1 MTPRF
6 VRLCLAAGLLPL
18 MFDGRAQPPAAP
30 VPAAIPPGNADDPI
44 INEVK
49 LPDADI
55 DTMLSALELY
65 TGRTVLRPTQLAI
78 GPGGFN
84 LRLTTPHKTSEVVTA
99 IQTVLALNNI
109 GVAPLG
115 DKFLIV
121 TNLQLTGRNAPELIT
136 GSAYDQPASGKIASK
151 VFQLDFLRVQE
162 VAPMIQQ
169 IANPSLGAQAV
180 QFMNANALFVTDSV
194 ANLQR
199 IETLLKQVDQPAM
212 SGLRPKFYTLVNGAK
227 ASDVVQ
233 RIRTIFSGP
242 LLQQLGTG
250 TSFQADDRS
259 NQIILITDPR
269 QYPLFDELI
278 AKLDVRSDPNT
289 RNEVIGL
296 KHALAKDLYAVLGEI
311 IRGQTAAAQ
320 RSSSVRPG
328 QPPINLPTVPPNQPP
343 GANVPVA
350 PNSPL
355 TNPAIA
361 QAIEGAGPGSAE
373 FSSVLTIAADERSN
387 SIVASGTS
395 DDLRL
400 LKSLIDKLDTVLAQV
415 RIEVVIAEVSL
426 DDAHTS
432 GISQLGLQVDGD
444 RLVGFNGA
452 LPGMTVSGSA
462 DGSGFATT
470 SRIGGPGS
478 LGRSLDLSGIISL
491 GTTPRKNNT
500 TVLSVPSITTS
511 HALEAK
517 FISSEIRPIT
527 TGSVSTPTTGAA
539 NGFQTQEQTVQKDIG
554 ITLTVTPLIGSDGSV
569 QLKIDQD
576 VQDIAGTVL
585 VNGNEQPII
594 SHRQTQSTIS
604 ARSDEIVVIAGM
616 QRNKDSRQTSRLG
629 PIPFLGDLFGR
640 RTKSITRTELIFF
653 LRPHVL
659 TNTEADNAAMIKRIE
674 QLPAK
679 QVPQKDEIH
688 QLIDPK
694 FTPPP
699 KQGVL
704 EKILPRP

>member
-30 VPAAIPPGNADDPI
+30 LPAAIPPANADDPI

-99 IQTVLALNNI
+99 IQTVLTLNNI

-115 DKFLIV
+115 DKFLVV

-212 SGLRPKFYTLVNGAK
+212 SGLRPKFYTLTNGAK

-259 NQIILITDPR
+259 NQIVLITDPR

-278 AKLDVRSDPNT
+278 AKLDVRADPNT

-296 KHALAKDLYAVLGEI
+296 KHALAKDLYAVLSDI
-311 IRGQTAAAQ
+311 IRGQNAAAQ

-328 QPPINLPTVPPNQPP
+328 QLPTTNFPTATPNQPP
-343 GANVPVA
+343 VANIPGA
-350 PNSPL
+350 PNQPVI
-355 TNPAIA
+355 NPAVA
-361 QAIEGAGPGSAE
+361 QAVEGIGPGSAE
-373 FSSVLTIAADERSN
+373 FSTVLTIASDERSN
-387 SIVASGTS
+387 SIVASGTA

-400 LKSLIDKLDTVLAQV
+400 LRTLVEKLDLILAQV
-415 RIEVVIAEVSL
+415 RIEVVVAEVTL
-426 DDAHTS
+426 DDNHQT
-432 GISQLGLQVDGD
+432 GIDALGLQMDGD
-444 RLVGFNGA
+444 RLIGFNAAGA
-452 LPGMTVSGSA
+452 GFGIAGSA
-462 DGSGFATT
+462 DGSGFASI

-478 LGRSLDLSGIISL
+478 LGRSLDLTAIINL
-491 GTTPRKNNT
+491 GTTKRKDHT
-500 TVLSVPSITTS
+500 AILSTPTITTS
-511 HALEAK
+511 HAK
-517 FISSEIRPIT
+517 KGEIFVGESRQIETGQVNSGINGGT
-527 TGSVSTPTTGAA
+527 TSTTAP
-539 NGFQTQEQTVQKDIG
+539 VDIG
-554 ITLTVTPLIGSDGSV
+554 IRLTVTPLIGVDGSV
-569 QLKIDQD
+569 QL
-576 VQDIAGTVL
+576 DITQSVDEVGATQTI
-585 VNGNEQPII
+585 NGNPSPII
-594 SHRQTQSTIS
+594 LKRNTTSFVSVQNE
-604 ARSDEIVVIAGM
+604 EIIVLGGL
-616 QRNKDSRQTSRLG
+616 QRRLKSKTTNRLG
-629 PIPFLGDLFGR
+629 PIPIIGDLFGSR
-640 RTKSITRTELIFF
+640 HRNDTRTELVFF

-659 TNTEADNAAMIKRIE
+659 TNTPADNESTMKQIE
-674 QLPAK
+674 SLPQREDILKQL
-679 QVPQKDEIH
+679 
-688 QLIDPK
+688 DPK
-694 FTPPP
+694 YQPPES
-699 KQGVL
+699 KSVL
-704 EKILPRP
+704 QKILPRQ